1 MTSRML
7 MVIVG
12 LATGCNADRLTVT
25 VADNGS
31 DVAALDD
38 PHTPF
43 RTIGVRSC
51 FCWLLWFQRT

>member
-1 MTSRML
+1 ML